1 MILKA
6 FFFWIPVSE
15 TPGGLLKFGWMI
27 IKGFTMLLYLMQR
40 MQIMG
45 SKFEKF
51 NSESILYSRLS
62 VIIKVM
68 HNLRKFLCS
77 SVM

>member
-1 MILKA
+1 
-6 FFFWIPVSE
+6 
-15 TPGGLLKFGWMI
+15 
-27 IKGFTMLLYLMQR
+27 MLLCLMQR

-51 NSESILYSRLS
+51 NSESILYSRFIS

>member
-1 MILKA
+1 
-6 FFFWIPVSE
+6 
-15 TPGGLLKFGWMI
+15 
-27 IKGFTMLLYLMQR
+27 MLLCLMQR

-51 NSESILYSRLS
+51 DSESILYSRLS

-77 SVM
+77 SVMWKYNVCERSVLYILC